1 MNAPAECKDCAGLMR
16 CTSSG
21 EETDRCVN
29 TRNPHGFV
37 SAAICKTM
45 GCHETPQAARA
56 RSVHD
61 QNARTRAALLATR
74 EEFTAEQVARQA
86 LMVRRAA

>member
-21 EETDRCVN
+21 EETDRC
-29 TRNPHGFV
+29 
-37 SAAICKTM
+37 
-45 GCHETPQAARA
+45 
-56 RSVHD
+56 VHD

>member
-45 GCHETPQAARA
+45 GWHETPQA
-56 RSVHD
+56 
-61 QNARTRAALLATR
+61 ARTRAALLATR

>member
-37 SAAICKTM
+37 SAAICKSTVY
-45 GCHETPQAARA
+45 EV
-56 RSVHD
+56 RSGKTWLHVK
-61 QNARTRAALLATR
+61 
-74 EEFTAEQVARQA
+74 
-86 LMVRRAA
+86 